1 MNLIDQVELLKR
13 ENCSLFREREKLSAK
28 LMDLTRGGREEELR
42 EELCKSREKVERAK
56 VAREELRKLYMERSR
71 VKVVTGREA
80 RKSLPG

>member
-1 MNLIDQVELLKR
+1 M
-13 ENCSLFREREKLSAK
+13 FREREKLSAK

-42 EELCKSREKVERAK
+42 EELCKIREKEERAK

>member
-1 MNLIDQVELLKR
+1 M
-13 ENCSLFREREKLSAK
+13 FREREKLSAK